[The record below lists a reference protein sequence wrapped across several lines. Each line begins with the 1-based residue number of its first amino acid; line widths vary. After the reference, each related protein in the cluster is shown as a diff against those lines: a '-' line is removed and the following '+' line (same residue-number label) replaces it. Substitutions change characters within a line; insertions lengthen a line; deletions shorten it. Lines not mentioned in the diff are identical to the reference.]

1 MTPQEEFNSAFAA
14 LETEWGRDTNN
25 QTPKDRRFYAILYG
39 VITYIFFGAMMLA
52 EKGPLL
58 NKFMLTNTI
67 VAIATVLSLIL
78 SAPKLKTDNNALR
91 KATNQMIR
99 ALARLSHVD
108 PHDLTS
114 AELSR
119 LHKVLTV
126 STGASDPLYDARLAL
141 AVIDTLAKVGGKRS
155 LFVLENLARRNSAAP
170 GQQRIASAARKCVAA
185 IEKRREHEAESMTL
199 LRAADDDALSATLLR
214 PAKNSEDAQELLL
227 HPAAKSEQEDH
238 E

>member
-1 MTPQEEFNSAFAA
+1 MVFTA
-14 LETEWGRDTNN
+14 LENEWGRDINN

-141 AVIDTLAKVGGKRS
+141 AVIATLAKVGNSRY
-155 LFVLENLARRNSAAP
+155 LPILESLARRTNAKPAD
-170 GQQRIASAARKCVAA
+170 QRIASAARKCIAA
-185 IEKRREHEAESMTL
+185 IETRREHEAESMTL
-199 LRAADDDALSATLLR
+199 LRPADDDALSSTLLR
-214 PAKNSEDAQELLL
+214 PAKNNDDDEELLL
-227 HPAAKSEQEDH
+227 RSATNNEEAEKD
-238 E
+238 